1 MGAAGTAGMKIKLS
15 GQSALASCRE
25 ALRACLRFLLQA
37 LTWVFL
43 PHMLLGA
50 VIFVTVG
57 ISAYQT
63 GQHWLANAPIL
74 LGLWAGIIFLMCGS
88 FAFVYALLT
97 AGLFALRSASER
109 VEDLLYGL
117 FGAVKERIAAKIDNM
132 DEGLAKDQAK
142 LLLTSSLAEVIAELK
157 KSNLRSVAALA
168 ANVFLGLVS
177 FAAKSV
183 LIKRVMDFSSTTVSM
198 GSVFASRVTLAGA
211 IFLNMSLI
219 CTVLLWFLYFVGAL
233 LFGGSMWFVFTGE

>member
-1 MGAAGTAGMKIKLS
+1 MKIKLS
-15 GQSALASCRE
+15 GPNSLSAARE

-63 GQHWLANAPIL
+63 GRPWLANALIL
-74 LGLWAGIIFLMCGS
+74 LGLCAGIIFLICGS

-97 AGLFALRSASER
+97 AGLFALRGASER

-117 FGAVKERIAAKIDNM
+117 FGAVKERIAAKIDSM

-142 LLLTSSLAEVIAELK
+142 LLLTTNLTEVIAELK
-157 KSNLRSVAALA
+157 KSNLRSVAAMA

-183 LIKRVMDFSSTTVSM
+183 LIKRVMDVSGTTVSM
-198 GSVFASRVTLAGA
+198 GSVFASRVTLVGA

-219 CTVLLWFLYFVGAL
+219 CTVLLWFLYFVGVL
-233 LFGGSMWFVFTGE
+233 LFGSSIWFVFMGK